1 MTWGLI
7 ERLALI
13 AFAAPAALFLALGVC
28 ALARYALSEKTVGR
42 MTRGTFLVTFLCNV
56 AVAVLMIVHH
66 RNLIVIPLGD
76 WFQLPGYRFTVD
88 FILDRLSV
96 PFALFSQALIGVV
109 GAFANRYI
117 HKERGFNRFFTLLA
131 LFATG
136 MNLIILAGSIE
147 IAFAGW
153 ELVGLS
159 SAMLI
164 AFFHDRPLAV
174 ENGFRALVVYRVCD
188 AGFLVAAVLI
198 RHWAG
203 SGDFIHL
210 FGDVA
215 WPGGDAPLDGTRA
228 TMVMLL
234 VVVAVMGKCA
244 QVPFSSWL
252 PRAMEGPTPSSAIF
266 YGALSVHAG
275 VYLLLRFAPL
285 LSATHL
291 AAVLLAAVALV
302 TAVVA
307 TMVGRAQTDI
317 KSSLA
322 FASLTQVSII
332 LVEVAAGLYWLAI
345 AHTVGHMCVRS
356 LQFLRAPSLLHDAHN
371 LENAMGGHL
380 ASTGEHY
387 RRMLAKPVQRN
398 LYRFALER
406 AHLDAALDTFVVR
419 PFVGLFGAL
428 DRVERR
434 IAEWLDGTPR
444 ESSPG
449 DASSRSGP

>member
-1 MTWGLI
+1 MTWGLV

-13 AFAAPAALFLALGVC
+13 AVAAPIALFFALGAC
-28 ALARYALSEKTVGR
+28 ALARYVPTEKAVGR
-42 MTRGTFLVTFLCNV
+42 MTRGAFLVAFLCNASV
-56 AVAVLMIVHH
+56 AILMSAGDH
-66 RNLIVIPLGD
+66 NLVVISLGD
-76 WFQLPGYRFTVD
+76 WFHLPGYRFAVEL
-88 FILDRLSV
+88 ILDRLSV

-109 GAFANRYI
+109 GAFANRYV

-131 LFATG
+131 LFAVG
-136 MNLIILAGSIE
+136 MNLIILAGGIE

-159 SAMLI
+159 SALLI
-164 AFFHDRPLAV
+164 AFFHDRRLAV

-198 RHWAG
+198 RHWGG

-210 FGDVA
+210 FGRVE
-215 WPGGDAPLDGTRA
+215 WPGGLAPLEGGRA
-228 TMVMLL
+228 AVIMLL
-234 VVVAVMGKCA
+234 IVVAVMGKCA
-244 QVPFSSWL
+244 QVPFSGWL

-285 LSATHL
+285 LSATH
-291 AAVLLAAVALV
+291 AASVLLGTVALV

-307 TMVGRAQTDI
+307 TTVGRAQTDI

-322 FASLTQVSII
+322 YASLTQVSII
-332 LVEVAAGLYWLAI
+332 LIEVALGLYWLAI

-371 LENAMGGHL
+371 VENAIGGHL
-380 ASTGEHY
+380 EPTGEHY
-387 RRMLAKPVQRN
+387 RRMLAKPVQRG

-406 AHLDAALDTFVVR
+406 AHLDAFLDLVVVR
-419 PFVGLFGAL
+419 PFVRLFGAL
-428 DRVERR
+428 DRMEQRVARL
-434 IAEWLDGTPR
+434 LDG
-444 ESSPG
+444 SPPG
-449 DASSRSGP
+449 AGGGAR

>member
-13 AFAAPAALFLALGVC
+13 AAAAPAALFLALGVC
-28 ALARYALSEKTVGR
+28 ALARYALSEKTVGL
-42 MTRGTFLVTFLCNV
+42 MTRGTFLVTFLCNLT
-56 AVAVLMIVHH
+56 VAVLMAAQD
-66 RNLIVIPLGD
+66 RNLVVISLGD
-76 WFQLPGYRFTVD
+76 WFHLPGYRFTVELL
-88 FILDRLSV
+88 LDRLSV

-109 GAFANRYI
+109 GAFANRYV
-117 HKERGFNRFFTLLA
+117 HREQGFNRFFTLLA

-136 MNLIILAGSIE
+136 MNLIILAGGIE

-159 SAMLI
+159 SALLI
-164 AFFHDRPLAV
+164 AFFHDRRLAV

-215 WPGGDAPLDGTRA
+215 WPGGASPLAGGRA
-228 TMVMLL
+228 TLIMLL
-234 VVVAVMGKCA
+234 LVVAVMGKCA
-244 QVPFSSWL
+244 QVPFSGWL

-285 LSATHL
+285 LSETHV
-291 AAVLLAAVALV
+291 AAALLAAVALV
-302 TAVVA
+302 TAIVA
-307 TMVGRAQTDI
+307 TTVGRVQTDI

-332 LVEVAAGLYWLAI
+332 LIEVAAGFYWLAI

-371 LENAMGGHL
+371 MENAMGGHL
-380 ASTGEHY
+380 ASTGDHY
-387 RRMLAKPVQRN
+387 RRMLAKPVQRG

-406 AHLDAALDTFVVR
+406 AHLDTALDTFVVA
-419 PFVGLFGAL
+419 PFVRLFGAF
-428 DRVERR
+428 DRIEQR
-434 IAEWLDGTPR
+434 IASRLDGTPR
-444 ESSPG
+444 ESSARDLSAG
-449 DASSRSGP
+449 SGR

>member
-1 MTWGLI
+1 MTHGLV

-13 AFAAPAALFLALGVC
+13 AAAAPAALFLALGAC
-28 ALARYALSEKTVGR
+28 AIARYALSEKTVGR

-56 AVAVLMIVHH
+56 AVAALMAAQH
-66 RNLIVIPLGD
+66 RTLVVIPLGD
-76 WFQLPGYRFTVD
+76 WFSLPGYRFT
-88 FILDRLSV
+88 FELILDRLSV

-109 GAFANRYI
+109 GAFANRYV

-136 MNLIILAGSIE
+136 MNLIILAGGIE

-159 SAMLI
+159 SALLI
-164 AFFHDRPLAV
+164 AFFHDRRLAV

-203 SGDFIHL
+203 SGDFVHL
-210 FGDVA
+210 FGHVA
-215 WPGGDAPLDGTRA
+215 WPGGVAPLAGGRA
-228 TMVMLL
+228 AVIMLL
-234 VVVAVMGKCA
+234 IVVAVMGKCA
-244 QVPFSSWL
+244 QVPFSGWL

-291 AAVLLAAVALV
+291 AAALLAVVALV

-307 TMVGRAQTDI
+307 TTVGRVQTDI

-332 LVEVAAGLYWLAI
+332 LLEVAAGLYWLAI

-356 LQFLRAPSLLHDAHN
+356 LQFLRAPSLLHDIHN
-371 LENAMGGHL
+371 VENALGGHL
-380 ASTGEHY
+380 ASTGQHY
-387 RRMLAKPVQRN
+387 RRMLASPVQSG

-406 AHLDAALDTFVVR
+406 AHLDAALDSFIVR
-419 PFVGLFGAL
+419 PFVGLFQAL
-428 DRVERR
+428 DRVEQR
-434 IAEWLDGTPR
+434 IAILLDG
-444 ESSPG
+444 S
-449 DASSRSGP
+449 SSRSTRRDDPTGSDR